1 MRPGY
6 LLKSS
11 ILALLLLY
19 VACGKGMNQNGGGP
33 TAASDVPVYTFQV
46 INAWPHDRAAYTQ
59 GLEIHQGSLYESTG
73 QHGSSSLRQVELQ
86 TGRVLRKVDVPRQYF
101 AEGLTVF
108 QGKIFQ
114 LTWQSHKGFVY
125 DLNTFEL
132 LNEFGCESEG
142 WGLTHDGRSLI
153 LSDGTNQ
160 IRFLNP
166 VNYRVEKSIKV
177 FDGDRPVMRLNEL
190 EYIKGEIYANIWET
204 DWIVRL
210 DPETGKV
217 LGWIDL
223 KNLLPQS
230 DRSMTTNVLN
240 GIAYDE
246 AGDRLFVT
254 GKLWP
259 KLFEIRLKK
268 RDRN

>member
-1 MRPGY
+1 M
-6 LLKSS
+6 LKPS

-19 VACGKGMNQNGGGP
+19 AACGKGFDQTGSGGP
-33 TAASDVPVYTFQV
+33 LAASTNIPIYTFQV
-46 INAWPHDRAAYTQ
+46 VNAWPHDTAAYTQ

-73 QHGSSSLRQVELQ
+73 QHWASSLRQVEMQ
-86 TGRVLRKVDVPRQYF
+86 TGRVLRKVDVPQQYF

-114 LTWQSHKGFVY
+114 LTWQSHKGFIY
-125 DLNTFEL
+125 DLNSFQL
-132 LNEFGCESEG
+132 LGEFGCESEG
-142 WGLTHDGRSLI
+142 WGLTHDERFLI
-153 LSDGTNQ
+153 MSDGTNQ

-166 VNYRVEKSIKV
+166 VNYKVEKSIKV
-177 FDGDRPVMRLNEL
+177 FDGDRPLVKLNEL
-190 EYIKGEIYANIWET
+190 EYIKGEIYANIWQT

-210 DPETGKV
+210 DPETGKI

-223 KNLLPQS
+223 KNLLPTG
-230 DRSMTTNVLN
+230 DRTGTTDVLN

-246 AGDRLFVT
+246 ASDRLFVT

-268 RDRN
+268 R

>member
-1 MRPGY
+1 M
-6 LLKSS
+6 LKSS
-11 ILALLLLY
+11 ILALLLL
-19 VACGKGMNQNGGGP
+19 VAACGKGLNQTSSGR
-33 TAASDVPVYTFQV
+33 SSSSEVPIYTFQV
-46 INAWPHDRAAYTQ
+46 LNAWPHDTAAFTQ

-125 DLNTFEL
+125 DLKSFEL
-132 LNEFGCESEG
+132 LGEFGCESEG
-142 WGLTHDGRSLI
+142 WGLTHDERHLI
-153 LSDGTNQ
+153 MSDGTNQ

-166 VNYRVEKSIKV
+166 VNYQVEKSIKV
-177 FDGDRPVMRLNEL
+177 YDGDHPLMKLNEL
-190 EYIKGEIYANIWET
+190 EYINGEIYANIWET

-210 DPETGKV
+210 DPGTGKI

-223 KNLLPQS
+223 KNLLPAS
-230 DRSMTTNVLN
+230 DRSATTNVLN

-246 AGDRLFVT
+246 TSDRLFVT

-268 RDRN
+268 R